1 MGVSKGSCS
10 TEDRKE
16 IRHSTAKDE
25 QTCHQNCIPRRKLRL
40 LVRKSSPEK
49 VAHDSVA
56 RIGRTLADIL
66 QVFGGRMIQVD
77 FDTSHFSK
85 DHIAP
90 EPQPIRAPRAKLV
103 MRKISGNERLGRTT
117 LNTPSMNI
125 VEVREVIP
133 IHQAH
138 NGLGLAISCF
148 TQIVANNS
156 TYIANASKA
165 CTRIRTLVSHRS
177 LTRKIPKDHFVL
189 RHLKLISCHPQNGD
203 RFSCLLESRCNSIRI
218 CKLVD
223 IPLRHPLTIGLR
235 NERAMSEQGRLRTA
249 SWPIDHFDAVKVFQ
263 PIDGL
268 NCLRVLRHDDGVPKF
283 VNVSVKAQILEKIV
297 PVLPQ
302 DEATAESVLLFLSL
316 RKRKCAQS

>member
-156 TYIANASKA
+156 T
-165 CTRIRTLVSHRS
+165 
-177 LTRKIPKDHFVL
+177 RKIPKDHFVL